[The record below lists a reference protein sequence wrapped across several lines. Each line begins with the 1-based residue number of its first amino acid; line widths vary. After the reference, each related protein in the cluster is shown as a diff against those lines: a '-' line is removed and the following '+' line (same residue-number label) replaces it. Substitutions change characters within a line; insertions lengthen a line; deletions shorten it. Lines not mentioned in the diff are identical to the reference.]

1 VYRRPAVADE
11 AAMSRTI
18 TNSAAALLRALPVAL
33 LVFASMPAHALFE
46 DDGARKAILELRARV
61 DQLANDFE
69 ARLSR
74 LEQVSQGQLQLQNQ
88 IDDMRQE
95 IASLR
100 GQIEVQANTLSKTQ
114 KQQRDLASSIDSR
127 LKRFEPV
134 QVTID
139 GKTET
144 VDQAE
149 RRAFESA
156 LAMFRSGDFN
166 AARGAFDAFLVQ
178 FPDSPYGPSASFW
191 LGSSQFA
198 LKDYAAA
205 IETHSAL
212 VSRHPENPRAP
223 DAMLNQAYAQIES
236 GKRTAG
242 RQTLQTLLER
252 YPSAPAAQAARDR
265 LAALR

>member
-1 VYRRPAVADE
+1 
-11 AAMSRTI
+11 MSRTI
-18 TNSAAALLRALPVAL
+18 LQPVAATGRALLAALLVA
-33 LVFASMPAHALFE
+33 ASMPAHALFQ
-46 DDGARKAILELRARV
+46 DDGARKAIIELRTRV

-74 LEQVSQGQLQLQNQ
+74 LEQVSHGQLQLQNQ
-88 IDDMRQE
+88 IDAMRQE

-100 GQIEVQANTLSKTQ
+100 GQIEVQANNIAKTQ
-114 KQQRDLASSIDSR
+114 KQQRDLASSVDSR
-127 LKRFEPV
+127 LKRFEPIE
-134 QVTID
+134 VTID
-139 GKTET
+139 GQTTT

-166 AARGAFDAFLVQ
+166 AARGAFEAFLSQ
-178 FPDSPYGPSASFW
+178 YPDSPYVPSASFW

-205 IETHSAL
+205 IETHSNL
-212 VSRHPENPRAP
+212 VARHPENPRAP

-236 GKRTAG
+236 GKKSAG

>member
-1 VYRRPAVADE
+1 
-11 AAMSRTI
+11 MSRSI
-18 TNSAAALLRALPVAL
+18 THSVAASGRAALVAL
-33 LVFASMPAHALFE
+33 LLLAGAPAHALFQ
-46 DDGARKAILELRARV
+46 DDGARKAILDLRARV

-74 LEQVSQGQLQLQNQ
+74 LEQVSHGQLQLQSQ
-88 IDDMRQE
+88 IDAMRQE

-100 GQIEVQANTLSKTQ
+100 GQIEVQANHIAKTQ
-114 KQQRDLASSIDSR
+114 KQQRDLATSIDSR

-134 QVTID
+134 EVTID
-139 GKTET
+139 GKTAT

-149 RRAFESA
+149 RRAFEAA

-166 AARGAFDAFLVQ
+166 AARGAFEAFLVQ
-178 FPDSPYGPSASFW
+178 YPDSPYVPSATFW

-205 IETHSAL
+205 IETHANL
-212 VSRHPENPRAP
+212 VARHPENPRAP

-236 GKRTAG
+236 GKKAAG
-242 RQTLQTLLER
+242 RQTLQTGTR
-252 YPSAPAAQAARDR
+252 RCPRSSSRPSATASSG
-265 LAALR
+265 